1 MITLT
6 KPSIA
11 KKILKTN
18 DVSLVPGFKD
28 IWGNDEYSRWAF
40 ESFANFILGKDTE
53 GECLYIRDN
62 NLKVGIT
69 GWYTLPISDRGFYNL
84 RWHGVIPERQDT
96 GVSSEA
102 IELLIDRLPDNAEFL
117 VQLSF
122 SGSSDEHFK
131 KLGFI
136 PIEDAIN
143 EYGGI
148 GFTDIGC
155 ILNSGGGDDTSSIL
169 IKKIDRSVRDCKD
182 KSIIHLSDLEKL
194 LGHAKLELKKYRI
207 RYTFKYRSGQ
217 RRLYI
222 DHDNYT
228 SNVLKPLSRE
238 VRYWRRTVKWLESL
252 VRYSESN

>member
-6 KPSIA
+6 KPTTA
-11 KKILKTN
+11 KRILLSNSAK
-18 DVSLVPGFKD
+18 LVRGFNR
-28 IWGNDEYSRWAF
+28 IWDDEEYSRWAF
-40 ESFANFILGKDTE
+40 EAFDNFLLGKDTD

-62 NLKVGIT
+62 NVKIGIT
-69 GWYTLPISDRGFYNL
+69 GWYTLPISDRGFFNL
-84 RWHGVIPERQDT
+84 RWHGIIPERRDT

-122 SGSSDEHFK
+122 SKGSDGHFK

-136 PIEDAIN
+136 PIDDAIN

-148 GFTDIGC
+148 GLTDIVC
-155 ILNSGGGDDTSSIL
+155 ILNNGGGDENSSIL
-169 IKKIDRSVRDCKD
+169 IKKIDRSVRASKD
-182 KSIIHLSDLEKL
+182 KSIIHLSDLGKL
-194 LGHAKLELKKYRI
+194 LDHAKLELKKYRI